1 MERIPP
7 LIRLLVAL
15 YLTYRFEGFLMKHAT
30 TLACL
35 CACLLGS
42 TAVVSA
48 AAPEPPIQA
57 PKPIRSTWAE
67 IRLKGAY
74 PEGAQSLSL
83 FGASTESLSAGV
95 ARLDRAAKDED
106 ISGVILNISS
116 PKVGWGKLHEMR
128 RAIGRIRAGG
138 KRVYAVLDSASSMD
152 YLLATSCDEIVMPE
166 SGVVMLLGLRAEV
179 NFYKNLLD
187 WLEIKAEML
196 HVGEFKSAAEPYT
209 RTEMSPAFRKQME
222 AILDDY
228 YRQTVD
234 IVAKARGLDEHKVEA
249 AIDSGPHTAQAALEL
264 GLIDRVAYSD
274 ELTGMISRDS
284 AVLDVRVSKKYAKR
298 KRDTDFSGIGGM
310 MKVMNALMGLDSK
323 PRRSLYPKIA
333 VIHATGTINTG
344 RSTSSLFG
352 GSMLGSETLIKAIRQ
367 AAGDSTVKAVVLRV
381 DSPGGSALAS
391 DLIWRALEKL
401 DKPFV
406 ASMGDT
412 AASGGYYISMGAHTI
427 FAEPGTLTGSIG
439 VVGGK
444 IALKGLFEKVGI
456 TTSVIS
462 RGQNSGIMSIM
473 DGFTDTERKAMQ
485 RMLHEVYDQFT
496 HKAAAGRGME
506 HEQLE
511 KLARG
516 RVYTGAMALE
526 IGLVDKLGTLE
537 DAIAHATKLADLES
551 EKKVE
556 RLILPRPVG
565 PLEMLLG
572 PMGADAQAN
581 TRTSRALVGAL
592 ESLSP
597 ELANQFQAAE
607 MIRLLSS
614 ESRLTIM
621 PFRLV
626 VR

>member
-1 MERIPP
+1 
-7 LIRLLVAL
+7 
-15 YLTYRFEGFLMKHAT
+15 
-30 TLACL
+30 
-35 CACLLGS
+35 
-42 TAVVSA
+42 
-48 AAPEPPIQA
+48 
-57 PKPIRSTWAE
+57 
-67 IRLKGAY
+67 
-74 PEGAQSLSL
+74 
-83 FGASTESLSAGV
+83 
-95 ARLDRAAKDED
+95 
-106 ISGVILNISS
+106 
-116 PKVGWGKLHEMR
+116 
-128 RAIGRIRAGG
+128 
-138 KRVYAVLDSASSMD
+138 
-152 YLLATSCDEIVMPE
+152 
-166 SGVVMLLGLRAEV
+166 
-179 NFYKNLLD
+179 
-187 WLEIKAEML
+187 
-196 HVGEFKSAAEPYT
+196 
-209 RTEMSPAFRKQME
+209 
-222 AILDDY
+222 
-228 YRQTVD
+228 
-234 IVAKARGLDEHKVEA
+234 
-249 AIDSGPHTAQAALEL
+249 
-264 GLIDRVAYSD
+264 
-274 ELTGMISRDS
+274 
-284 AVLDVRVSKKYAKR
+284 
-298 KRDTDFSGIGGM
+298 
-310 MKVMNALMGLDSK
+310 
-323 PRRSLYPKIA
+323 
-333 VIHATGTINTG
+333 
-344 RSTSSLFG
+344 
-352 GSMLGSETLIKAIRQ
+352 MLGSETLIKAIRQ

-485 RMLHEVYDQFT
+485 RMLHDVYDQFT
-496 HKAAAGRGME
+496 HKAAAGRRME

-581 TRTSRALVGAL
+581 TRTSRALIGAL

-597 ELANQFQAAE
+597 ELADQFQAAE
-607 MIRLLSS
+607 MIRLLSA

-621 PFRLV
+621 PFRRV